1 MERKGVEGRWGPEKG
16 EEQQCGGHMDR
27 ERCLCGILERKE
39 GWHHGLEGKKDN
51 GHHWTTERERKIG
64 EADGLLEVSQDLQ
77 ALRSTTFGAC
87 EHK

>member
-1 MERKGVEGRWGPEKG
+1 MERKGVEGGWGPEKG
-16 EEQQCGGHMDR
+16 EEQQCGGQMDR
-27 ERCLCGILERKE
+27 VCGIFERKE

-51 GHHWTTERERKIG
+51 GHHWRTERERKIG

-87 EHK
+87 EHE